1 MVRLN
6 DQRFRL
12 LSDRMPRPVAYIDN
26 NQCFQYANRAHDH
39 WYGSDQKEIRGR
51 HVRVVLGNE
60 AYEVLRPH
68 LEYALAG
75 TTAEYETCLPNMD
88 GGERY
93 VQVTCL
99 PDIDET
105 GSVAGC
111 FIMAEDITARKEA
124 EMAFAAA

>member
-1 MVRLN
+1 M
-6 DQRFRL
+6 
-12 LSDRMPRPVAYIDN
+12 
-26 NQCFQYANRAHDH
+26 
-39 WYGSDQKEIRGR
+39 
-51 HVRVVLGNE
+51 LGNE

-124 EMAFAAA
+124 EMALAAAQTGFEERVKQRTADVERVNA